1 MRKSRFAAS
10 TLAAVL
16 SVSTLLTGCSLNSG
30 NSSGSGTGTSNT
42 GGNSTPSGGT
52 SNGGGDTTST
62 PGNTPAVELTY
73 ADGTVLRM
81 ACGYN
86 SDKTGMSFTADI
98 AGEGITLADGKTYNS
113 GDLKPTWQAVE
124 EILKIKIEDHYQGNS
139 ASAEYKY
146 WDAQMDQIDMLSGT
160 ATLLSENGQ
169 NGKLVNLAQYLDQ
182 MPNFKAYLEA
192 NPIVRLSITGAAAG
206 PNAGAIY
213 FSPYFDG
220 VDDIERMPLMR
231 TDWVEKLL
239 NGDGEF
245 TADSSNQT
253 KAPVYT
259 PYMPTEGKV
268 EVDVVKKDRSGIEKV
283 TKDYSAYGNIV
294 EKMNAEGA
302 MDGVKAV
309 NMLREYIDKTY
320 NNYYGTNRADLFI
333 GQNAAWDA
341 DELVALLRCVV
352 ANPQTLNG
360 TNSVQGLF
368 SREDKNNQRRVD
380 MFRFAGTLFGVRG
393 MESRLDYLYVG
404 TDNKLHDSRNEEETY
419 VALAKMNDMAKEGL
433 LSEAFLNQE
442 DVKTQQYLEQDNGF
456 MHYDYNQTQTAYN
469 ATALNKDGDD
479 GEKYMAVMV
488 PVAKWNDGTEKY
500 MRFTESWRSVKTDGW
515 GISVRGVADN
525 KDKLNACL
533 RLIDYAYSPEG
544 QVLMSYGPDAFVK
557 HDASGNVVT
566 FDFNGQQWPE
576 ISDKSYEDL
585 WALQGGNYTNYARYY
600 IGSTL
605 SFVKSQAFEYQC
617 THDVGKEGAGNI
629 SYAIKYGT
637 IKHPELAL
645 ADNPWYTSVP
655 TVLPQEVAENN
666 AINDL
671 TQLGNSGQFSSSN
684 ASDSN
689 SGINLYVDIICKGF
703 TGEAGTDAASTAK
716 KVSDTV
722 EDGGWG
728 GSTYLARRN
737 DAWNRLVDFYKTLNG

>member
-1 MRKSRFAAS
+1 MRKTKFAAS
-10 TLAAVL
+10 MLASVL
-16 SVSTLLTGCSLNSG
+16 SVTTLLTGCSLNSG
-30 NSSGSGTGTSNT
+30 NSNS
-42 GGNSTPSGGT
+42 GNSTPNNTSSGGNT
-52 SNGGGDTTST
+52 SVGGNSGDTTST
-62 PGNTPAVELTY
+62 PADTNLLPY

-86 SDKTGMSFTADI
+86 SDKTGMSFTADL
-98 AGEGITLADGKTYNS
+98 AGEGIKLADGNTYNS
-113 GDLKPTWQAVE
+113 GDLKPTWQAVQK
-124 EILKIKIEDHYQGNS
+124 ILNIKIEDHYQGKS
-139 ASAEYKY
+139 ASEEYKY
-146 WDAQMDQIDMLSGT
+146 WDAQLDQIDMLSGT

-169 NGKLVNLAQYLDQ
+169 NGKLVNLADYLDK
-182 MPNFKAYLEA
+182 MPNFSKYLFD

-239 NGDGEF
+239 NGEGEF
-245 TADSSNQT
+245 TADKSNNT
-253 KAPVYT
+253 KAPVYQ

-268 EVDVVKKDRSGIEKV
+268 EVDVVKKDRSGTEKV
-283 TKDYSAYGNIV
+283 TKDYGAYGNIV
-294 EKMNAEGA
+294 AKMNAEGA

-360 TNSVQGLF
+360 TDSVQGLF
-368 SREDKNNQRRVD
+368 SREDGNNQRRVD
-380 MFRFAGTLFGVRG
+380 MFRFAGILFGVRG

-404 TDNKLHDSRNEEETY
+404 TDNMLHDARNEEATY

-433 LSEAFLNQE
+433 LAEAFINQE
-442 DVKTQQYLEQDNGF
+442 DAKTETYLKEDNGF

-469 ATALNKDGDD
+469 ATALDNAA

-488 PVAKWNDGTEKY
+488 PVARWNDGSEKF

-515 GISVRGVADN
+515 GISAAGVKGN
-525 KDKLNACL
+525 PDKLNACL
-533 RLIDYAYSPEG
+533 ALIDYAYSPAG
-544 QVLMSYGPDAFVK
+544 QVLMSYGPDEFVK
-557 HDASGNVVT
+557 HDASGKVVT

-576 ISDKSYEDL
+576 ISDKTAEEL
-585 WALQGGNYTNYARYY
+585 WSLANGNYTNYARNY

-605 SFVKSQAFEYQC
+605 SFVKSQAFEFQC
-617 THDVGKEGAGNI
+617 THDVGKEGAANI
-629 SYAIKYGT
+629 SYAIKFKT
-637 IKHPELAL
+637 IKHPELAI

-666 AINDL
+666 AINEL
-671 TQLGNSGQFSSSN
+671 TNLGNSGQFSSSK
-684 ASDSN
+684 ASESN
-689 SGINLYVDIICKGF
+689 SGINLFVDVICKGF
-703 TGEAGTDAASTAK
+703 TGEAGSDAAATAK
-716 KVSDTV
+716 KVSDPV
-722 EDGGWG
+722 ADGGWG

-737 DAWNRLVDFYKTLNG
+737 DAWKRLLDFYKG